1 MNVTKS
7 RGHYTGAKIQYL
19 LAVAVI
25 YSSDMH
31 NQTQDIVSLEQQL
44 ASAVHKSP
52 LAQTPPQIIAVS
64 KKQPAERIDAALA
77 AGHRHFGENRVQ
89 EAYEHWKNRK
99 CSDTEI
105 TLHLIGPLQSN
116 KVKEAVAL
124 FDIIHTVDRE
134 KIARAIQAECE
145 AQDKNIPCFIQ
156 VNTGEESQK
165 NGVTPSEL
173 PALLNVC
180 KGIGLHIIGLM
191 CIPPAG
197 INPAPHFAL
206 LKKLADTHGLKELSM
221 GMSGDYETAARLG
234 ATYVRIG
241 TAFFGAREN

>member
-1 MNVTKS
+1 MGTKIE
-7 RGHYTGAKIQYL
+7 HL
-19 LAVAVI
+19 LAVEVI
-25 YSSDMH
+25 YSGDMH
-31 NQTQDIVSLEQQL
+31 NQTQDIVALEQQL
-44 ASAVHKSP
+44 ASAVHKSL

-64 KKQPAERIDAALA
+64 KKQPAERIDAALQ

-89 EAYEHWKNRK
+89 EAYEHWGERK
-99 CSDTEI
+99 KTGTKLI
-105 TLHLIGPLQSN
+105 LHLIGPLQSN
-116 KVKEAVAL
+116 KAKEAVAL

-134 KIARAIQAECE
+134 KIARAIRAECE
-145 AQDKNIPCFIQ
+145 AQGKNTPCFIQ

-165 NGVTPSEL
+165 SGVTPAEL
-173 PALLNVC
+173 PALLDVC
-180 KGIGLHIIGLM
+180 KEIGLHIVGLM

-206 LKKLADTHGLKELSM
+206 LKQLADTYGLKELSM

-241 TAFFGAREN
+241 TAFFGARDD